1 MSSYK
6 NTVPQDMECSL
17 DGFFSQA
24 GREINSQI
32 VFALEALTKLLYL
45 VNYPEKMQKEKKQPT
60 KQTKPQTEK
69 RLFIYLFIFKN

>member
-17 DGFFSQA
+17 DRFFSQA

-32 VFALEALTKLLYL
+32 VFALEAFTKLLYL
-45 VNYPEKMQKEKKQPT
+45 VNYPDKMQKQ
-60 KQTKPQTEK
+60 KQTQTEK
-69 RLFIYLFIFKN
+69 KIYLFIYLFFKELI